1 MYFTNCKT
9 LDELK
14 AEYRRL
20 AMANH
25 PDRGGDVETMKQI
38 NADHDAAFEIL
49 KKRHNE
55 SADEYHQTTETAE
68 EFRDIIE
75 ALLKLDGLTVELC
88 GCWLWISGNTREHKE
103 ALKAAGCR
111 WSKKKAMWY
120 WRHTEDGRS
129 YYRSKSTEE
138 TKISERKNDIEMS
151 IERKNEIEA
160 FAKEYGFSFVDAKRK
175 LEEIESDCD
184 PNEFFAEVWY

>member
-1 MYFTNCKT
+1 MKYFTNCKT

-25 PDRGGDVETMKQI
+25 PDRGGDAETMKQI

-55 SADEYHQTTETAE
+55 SADEFHQTTETAE

-88 GCWLWISGNTREHKE
+88 GCWLWISGNTKEHKE

-111 WSKKKAMWY
+111 FPCVQAKMQFPKICVWQTSISLSARKIYGMKK
-120 WRHTEDGRS
+120 H
-129 YYRSKSTEE
+129 
-138 TKISERKNDIEMS
+138 
-151 IERKNEIEA
+151 
-160 FAKEYGFSFVDAKRK
+160 
-175 LEEIESDCD
+175 
-184 PNEFFAEVWY
+184 